1 MADPILDA
9 ISVLNRIDEENKVWE
24 AQNKARLQ
32 VRLVLEQYVIA
43 KRTLDELETHKA
55 TVEES
60 ISRLQSRFDAASD
73 EIQDQLRTKR
83 AEAEAEIANLTEQL
97 TSLQEA
103 SGTLQTEHDQKKSLL
118 ETSIV
123 ELRDQVAGLVNEK
136 NALIEDINNLKAKHG
151 FGG

>member
-1 MADPILDA
+1 MADPVLDA

-60 ISRLQSRFDAASD
+60 ISRLQSRYDAASD

-83 AEAEAEIANLTEQL
+83 AEAESEIANLTEQL
-97 TSLQEA
+97 TNLQTA
-103 SGTLQTEHDQKKSLL
+103 ANTLQSEHEEKKTLL
-118 ETSIV
+118 ETSIS
-123 ELRDQVAGLVNEK
+123 ELRVQVSGLKDEK
-136 NALIEDINNLKAKHG
+136 SVLIEDITTLKAKHG
-151 FGG
+151 LGG